1 MTEIIDTKQEIIE
14 NIRTKNTLQRAKN
27 ARKEVS
33 WLEKLNLKQRVNNH
47 KLARVWAYRNH
58 DHAEVF
64 ANSLELDYIIFQQE
78 LFLEDTK
85 DLSAKLTRIGFTEL
99 TGYPDEELFKGFT
112 RVMYNKKYNIAIS
125 LYDPKHKHAIKT
137 ANKIVEK
144 SFMDGRSGMAIFL
157 ATIEVLLEQ

>member
-1 MTEIIDTKQEIIE
+1 
-14 NIRTKNTLQRAKN
+14 
-27 ARKEVS
+27 
-33 WLEKLNLKQRVNNH
+33 LNLKQRVDNH

-85 DLSAKLTRIGFTEL
+85 ELSAKLTRIGFIEL
-99 TGYPDEELFKGFT
+99 TGYPDEELFQGFS

-125 LYDPKHKHAIKT
+125 LFDPKHKYAIQT

-157 ATIEVLLEQ
+157 ATIEVLLEK